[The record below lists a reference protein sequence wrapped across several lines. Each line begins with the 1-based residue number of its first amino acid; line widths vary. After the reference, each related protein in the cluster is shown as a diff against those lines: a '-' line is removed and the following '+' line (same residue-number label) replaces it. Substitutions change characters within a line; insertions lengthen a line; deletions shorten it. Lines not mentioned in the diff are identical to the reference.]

1 MIHDR
6 SLYIS
11 RPIPHCIQSTPFSTS
26 RYTMKTSLVTT
37 SPARY
42 CIILLIEHN
51 AISCPFRTLRL
62 HSHYRQLQSWRVI
75 ASFSKRKDYY
85 ADITTS
91 TRQRRKKRRNGSPTR
106 LTTTIRPKYL

>member
-11 RPIPHCIQSTPFSTS
+11 RPIPHCIQSTPLSTS

-51 AISCPFRTLRL
+51 AISCPLCTLRL
-62 HSHYRQLQSWRVI
+62 HSHYRQLQSQRVI
-75 ASFSKRKDYY
+75 TSFSKQKDYY
-85 ADITTS
+85 TNITTLA
-91 TRQRRKKRRNGSPTR
+91 RQRRRNERRNES
-106 LTTTIRPKYL
+106 